1 MAMSQPQKWPDEMN
15 VPELEKQLQDEGFTR
30 TFIWE
35 DAPGAFYPDHAHPV
49 ETAHI
54 ILEGE
59 MTLSV
64 HGQSRTYRAGE
75 RVDVPAQAIHS
86 ARMGPA
92 GCRYL
97 IGERL

>member
-1 MAMSQPQKWPDEMN
+1 MNIPD
-15 VPELEKQLQDEGFTR
+15 LEKRLHGEGFRHTYL
-30 TFIWE
+30 WE
-35 DAPGAFYPDHAHPV
+35 DGPDQRYSDHTHPV

-59 MTLSV
+59 MTLTIDGRST
-64 HGQSRTYRAGE
+64 TYRAGD
-75 RVDVPAQAIHS
+75 RCDVPAGARHA

-97 IGERL
+97 IGEK

>member
-1 MAMSQPQKWPDEMN
+1 MN
-15 VPELEKQLQDEGFTR
+15 FTQLEEQLHREGFRHTYV
-30 TFIWE
+30 WE
-35 DAPGAFYPDHAHPV
+35 DGPGCRYADHTHAS

-59 MTLSV
+59 MTLTM
-64 HGQSRTYRAGE
+64 GGRSRTYRPGE
-75 RVDVPAQAIHS
+75 RCDVPAGSVHA

-97 IGERL
+97 IGEK

>member
-1 MAMSQPQKWPDEMN
+1 MN
-15 VPELEKQLQDEGFTR
+15 PGQLEKQLHSEGFRHTYV
-30 TFIWE
+30 WE
-35 DAPGAFYPDHAHPV
+35 DRPDCRYTDHTHPV

-59 MTLSV
+59 MTLTMDGRST
-64 HGQSRTYRAGE
+64 TYRAGE
-75 RVDVPAQAIHS
+75 RCDVPAGSVHG

-97 IGERL
+97 IGEK

>member
-1 MAMSQPQKWPDEMN
+1 MN
-15 VPELEKQLQDEGFTR
+15 VAELEKKLHGEGFGHTYV
-30 TFIWE
+30 WQ
-35 DAPGAFYPDHAHPV
+35 DGPDQRYSEHTHPV

-59 MTLSV
+59 MTLTVGEEST
-64 HGQSRTYRAGE
+64 TYRAGE
-75 RVDVPAQAIHS
+75 RCDVAAGARHA

-97 IGERL
+97 IGEK